1 MAERKISFKIEALGT
16 DQVSK
21 QIADLE
27 KDMISFANERK
38 KLRKEAKEGR
48 ISEDELAKGLA
59 NLKVKQQQASKEQA
73 KLRKEFVAGQK
84 VAKGLSG
91 SYNDLVLETNLLRQ
105 RLKDLPDGFNETSQ
119 EANEL
124 KKQIKENTD
133 KLKDFDKELG
143 DNFRNVGNY
152 TDAIKE
158 AFAGTN
164 VFGTAIQNVGNFY
177 ERFTGV
183 VKVAKE
189 STNKFSNAQKAG
201 AVSSTLFS
209 KALNFLK
216 IALISTGIGAIVVL
230 LGSLVAFFTKSK
242 DGSDKFSIALAYLGG
257 IVDGLV
263 KAFSALGGF
272 LIDIFT
278 DPSNAVDNFSERLD
292 NATESASRAVKIKQ
306 LEIAMKDLTIQTKLA
321 TAELEH
327 QVSVLELA
335 SEDATTSLG
344 DQRQAT
350 LDLLDAKRKLT
361 EVSVKQAKAEEEL
374 AKEKFEQ
381 AKGTDEQR
389 EAELAYAEAKE
400 KSTRASNDLIL
411 FEKNA
416 EKTLR
421 QIKSDRLE
429 QELDF
434 LIDGFDKQK
443 SINERKI
450 KDETLTENQRR
461 ALLAETQRLGKKS
474 FDEQIA
480 VLQSVAK
487 EQIDANDLIN
497 ESDSKL
503 LFEKAERLGL
513 SEILTKRLLE
523 IVNERKIAEQDF
535 AEASK
540 ELEKSITDTKQ
551 KEQDKRNKADQK
563 NAEAGIELQKLK
575 AGEDIALLEE
585 ALIAERD
592 LKLANEELTA
602 NERLLIE
609 AQYQD
614 QIAKLKED
622 ARLKDD
628 ESELKDR
635 EAELALKRLQ
645 AGEDIAL
652 LTEVLEAERDLKL
665 ENDDLTANERLLI
678 EAEYQEK
685 INKLGN
691 KAVEDEK
698 ARAQARNEIY
708 QSFFETAGGALS
720 EFILDQNVSFKK
732 FGKTVILNALEVAQ
746 KLINVKLAEITAQSL
761 AQADSV
767 ATFGASGLLR
777 ASILTGLVNGAF
789 NVAKAK
795 IGKFEQGG
803 LVNGPSHANGGV
815 KFAVGGQVNELE
827 GGEAVINKR
836 STSMFG
842 PILSALNVAG
852 GGKKFAQGGII
863 NDARL
868 SSLSG
873 LGSSVSSITNINN
886 SISDDVVQRIGEA
899 VRGNL
904 KVTNVV
910 TETSTQINKVNN
922 IQNEASI

>member
-27 KDMISFANERK
+27 KDMIGFAKERQ

-73 KLRKEFVAGQK
+73 KLRKGFVAGQK

-105 RLKDLPDGFNETSQ
+105 RLKDLPNAFDETNE

-124 KKQIKENTD
+124 KRQIKDNTD
-133 KLKDFDKELG
+133 QLKEFDKELG

-183 VKVAKE
+183 VNVAKNA
-189 STNKFSNAQKAG
+189 TNSFSNAQKAG
-201 AVSSTLFS
+201 AVSSNLFS
-209 KALNFLK
+209 KSLKFLK

-242 DGSDKFSIALAYLGG
+242 DGSDKFSVALAYLGG
-257 IVDGLV
+257 IVDGLT

-278 DPSNAVDNFSERLD
+278 DPENAVNNFTDSIE
-292 NATESASRAVKIKQ
+292 NATESASRAVKIKE

-321 TAELEH
+321 TAEFEY
-327 QVSVLELA
+327 QANVLQLF
-335 SEDATTSLG
+335 SEDATLSLA
-344 DQRQAT
+344 DQKQAT
-350 LDLLDAKRKLT
+350 LDLIEARRRLNQVRVEQT
-361 EVSVKQAKAEEEL
+361 KAELEL
-374 AKEKFEQ
+374 AQTKFEQ
-381 AKGTDEQR
+381 AKGTNEER
-389 EAELAYAEAKE
+389 EAEEALTEARLNSIKAGQE
-400 KSTRASNDLIL
+400 QSL
-411 FEKNA
+411 FELEA
-416 EKTLR
+416 SKTLR
-421 QIKSDRLE
+421 QIKSDQIE

-434 LIDGFDKQK
+434 LIDGFDNQK
-443 SINERKI
+443 TINERRI
-450 KDETLTENQRR
+450 KDETLTEEERR
-461 ALLAETQRLGKKS
+461 KLLEETKRLSDKS
-474 FDEQIA
+474 FNEQIA
-480 VLQSVAK
+480 ILQTVAK
-487 EQIDANDLIN
+487 EQINANDLIN

-503 LFEKAERLGL
+503 FFEKAQRLGL
-513 SEILTKRLLE
+513 SEILTNRLLE
-523 IVNERKIAEQDF
+523 IVRERRIAEQDL
-535 AEASK
+535 AEATI
-540 ELEKSITDTKQ
+540 EFEKSITKNQEEEQ
-551 KEQDKRNKADQK
+551 KKRQKSNEDYFKEATERLQRDQ
-563 NAEAGIELQKLK
+563 EAKVELQKLN
-575 AGEDIALLEE
+575 AGEDQALLEE
-585 ALIAERD
+585 AL
-592 LKLANEELTA
+592 KT
-602 NERLLIE
+602 
-609 AQYQD
+609 
-614 QIAKLKED
+614 
-622 ARLKDD
+622 
-628 ESELKDR
+628 
-635 EAELALKRLQ
+635 
-645 AGEDIAL
+645 
-652 LTEVLEAERDLKL
+652 ERDLKL

-685 INKLGN
+685 INELGN

-720 EFILDQNVSFKK
+720 EFIIDQNVSFKQ
-732 FGKTVILNALEVAQ
+732 FGKTVILNALDVAQ

-789 NVAKAK
+789 SVAKAK

-803 LVNGPSHANGGV
+803 VVNGPSHANGGV

-836 STSMFG
+836 STSMFK

-873 LGSSVSSITNINN
+873 LGSGVSSITNINN

-910 TETSTQINKVNN
+910 TETSDQLNKVNN

>member
-27 KDMISFANERK
+27 KDMIGFAKERQ

-105 RLKDLPDGFNETSQ
+105 RLKDLPNAFDETNE

-124 KKQIKENTD
+124 KKQIKDNTD
-133 KLKDFDKELG
+133 QLKEFDKELG

-183 VKVAKE
+183 VSIA
-189 STNKFSNAQKAG
+189 SNATNSFSKAQKAG
-201 AVSSTLFS
+201 AVSSNLFS
-209 KALNFLK
+209 KSLKFLK

-242 DGSDKFSIALAYLGG
+242 EGSDKFSVALAYLGG
-257 IVDGLV
+257 IVDGLT

-278 DPSNAVDNFSERLD
+278 DPENAVDNFTASLD
-292 NATESASRAVKIKQ
+292 NATESASRAVKIKE

-321 TAELEH
+321 TAEFEY
-327 QVSVLELA
+327 QANVLQLF
-335 SEDATTSLG
+335 SEDATLSLE
-344 DQRQAT
+344 DQKQAT
-350 LDLLDAKRKLT
+350 LDLIEARRRLNQVRVEQT
-361 EVSVKQAKAEEEL
+361 EAELNL
-374 AKEKFEQ
+374 AKLRFEQ
-381 AKGTDEQR
+381 AKGTNEER
-389 EAELAYAEAKE
+389 EAEEALTEARLNSIKAGQE
-400 KSTRASNDLIL
+400 QSL
-411 FEKNA
+411 FELEA
-416 EKTLR
+416 SKTLR
-421 QIKSDRLE
+421 QIKSDQIE

-434 LIDGFDKQK
+434 LIDGFDNQK
-443 SINERKI
+443 TINERRL
-450 KDETLTENQRR
+450 KDETLTEEERR
-461 ALLAETQRLGKKS
+461 RLLEETKRLSDKS
-474 FDEQIA
+474 FNEQIA
-480 VLQSVAK
+480 ILQTVAK
-487 EQIDANDLIN
+487 EQINANDLVN

-503 LFEKAERLGL
+503 LFEKAQRLGL
-513 SEILTKRLLE
+513 SEILTNRLLE
-523 IVNERKIAEQDF
+523 IVRERRIAEQDL
-535 AEASK
+535 AEATI
-540 ELEKSITDTKQ
+540 EFEKSITTNQEDEQ
-551 KEQDKRNKADQK
+551 KKRQKSNEDYFKEATDRLQRDQ
-563 NAEAGIELQKLK
+563 EAKVELQKLN
-575 AGEDIALLEE
+575 AGEDQALLEE
-585 ALIAERD
+585 AL
-592 LKLANEELTA
+592 K
-602 NERLLIE
+602 
-609 AQYQD
+609 
-614 QIAKLKED
+614 
-622 ARLKDD
+622 
-628 ESELKDR
+628 
-635 EAELALKRLQ
+635 
-645 AGEDIAL
+645 
-652 LTEVLEAERDLKL
+652 AERDLKL

-685 INKLGN
+685 INELGN

-720 EFILDQNVSFKK
+720 EFILDQNVSFKQ

-803 LVNGPSHANGGV
+803 VVNGPSHANGGV

-873 LGSSVSSITNINN
+873 LGSGVSSITNINN

-910 TETSTQINKVNN
+910 TETSNQLNKVNN